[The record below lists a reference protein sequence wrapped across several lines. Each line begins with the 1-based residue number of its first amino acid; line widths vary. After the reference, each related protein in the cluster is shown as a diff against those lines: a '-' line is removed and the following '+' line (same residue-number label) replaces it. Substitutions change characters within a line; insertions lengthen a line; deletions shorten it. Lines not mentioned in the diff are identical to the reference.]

1 MAGKAVYLLMLISFV
16 MFCAKLNAQNN
27 ADEKQRQIEKIIESM
42 AESDDG
48 EADNP
53 QILDDLE
60 KFSEHPLN
68 INTASSE
75 ELGQLHLLD
84 LNQIN
89 EILNYRQNYG
99 YFLSDYELH
108 TLRTLTPGIIEALKP
123 FVSFTQPDDK
133 QKNKRMRQELLMRA
147 KTSFPQA
154 KGYNSASENK
164 PAAYPGMPV
173 SLYTRYHFEV
183 REKLELGFI
192 ADQDAGEEFFKGSNP
207 KGFDYYSGFLSW
219 QSKSFVQQITI
230 GDYYL
235 KFGQGLNYWS
245 GSGIGKSDNV
255 INIAKAGQR
264 VRPYTSSDEN
274 LYFRGIAA
282 VLGTGPL
289 KTTLFYSAK
298 KRDANLVLD
307 KASGDTVFTSLK
319 TGGYHRTKSEIDDEN
334 AIKEQGFGIYA
345 DWQAKNFSL
354 GGLFSHQQFNL
365 NMITGSAAYK
375 AKSFAGNENTNM
387 GVDYRYVLNKIQ
399 LFGEAAMSMN
409 QKTAFV
415 QGMIWHVH
423 PQLNLSFY
431 YRYFDPG
438 FHSFYGNPLSE
449 GTEGRNER
457 GFYTGIELYPISR
470 IKISGYADFYHF
482 TWLTYS
488 TIAPSSG
495 RDLLA
500 QIEFSPSRR
509 LFFYVKGKFETKPQK
524 YTKGTG
530 DPFDFDESVNKMRFH
545 CEWRLSDGLMLKNRF
560 EWVDYS
566 FYQTKED
573 GFLAYQDLDLTL
585 FQKFDLILRYAYFN
599 TDGYNSRVY
608 CYEND
613 LLYSFSFPEFHGKGQ
628 RAFINLKWQ
637 LTSDFT
643 FYFKAGHTIHSSEK
657 SWGSGND
664 LTSGSS
670 RTELRTELYF
680 RF

>member
-1 MAGKAVYLLMLISFV
+1 MTGKAVYLLMLISFV
-16 MFCAKLNAQNN
+16 MFCATLNAQHNDN
-27 ADEKQRQIEKIIESM
+27 EKQRQIEKIIESM
-42 AESDDG
+42 AESDDEG
-48 EADNP
+48 DSP

-68 INTASSE
+68 INTASPE
-75 ELGQLHLLD
+75 ELEQLHLLD

-123 FVSFTQPDDK
+123 FISFVQPNGK
-133 QKNKRMRQELLMRA
+133 ESKSVRQELLMRA

-154 KGYNSASENK
+154 KGYSSASENK
-164 PAAYPGMPV
+164 PAAYPGMPL
-173 SLYTRYHFEV
+173 SLYTRYHFEI
-183 REKLELGFI
+183 REKLELGFT
-192 ADQDAGEEFFKGSNP
+192 ADQDAGEDFFRGSNP

-219 QSKSFVQQITI
+219 QSKSFIQQITA

-282 VLGTGPL
+282 ILGKGPL
-289 KTTLFYSAK
+289 KTTVFYSAK

-319 TGGYHRTKSEIDDEN
+319 TGGYHRTNSEIDDEN
-334 AIKEQGFGIYA
+334 AIKEQDFGIYA
-345 DWQAKNFSL
+345 DWQTKNFSL

-365 NMITGSAAYK
+365 NMITGSSAYK
-375 AKSFAGNENTNM
+375 AKSFSGNENTNM

-457 GFYTGIELYPISR
+457 GFYTGIELYPFSR
-470 IKISGYADFYHF
+470 VKISGYADFYHF
-482 TWLTYS
+482 PWLTYS

-500 QIEFSPSRR
+500 QIEFSPSPG
-509 LFFYVKGKFETKPQK
+509 FFCYIKGKFETKPQK

-530 DPFDFDESVNKMRFH
+530 DPFDFDESVNKIRFH

-573 GFLAYQDLDLTL
+573 GFLAYQDLDFMILPKL
-585 FQKFDLILRYAYFN
+585 NLIARYAYFD

-637 LTSDFT
+637 LTRDFT
-643 FYFKAGHTIHSSEK
+643 FYFKAGHTIHSGEK